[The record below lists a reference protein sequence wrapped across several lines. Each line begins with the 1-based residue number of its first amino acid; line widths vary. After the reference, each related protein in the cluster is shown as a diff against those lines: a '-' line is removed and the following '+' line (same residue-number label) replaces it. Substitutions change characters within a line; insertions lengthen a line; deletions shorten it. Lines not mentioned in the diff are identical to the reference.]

1 MIASASRPV
10 LPRAKRKPSPRN
22 MQIYEEVRV
31 LEQRQAD
38 VAQRHGISQRRVSE
52 ICQQVDAWHAW
63 VQSAPNLEEIEKEMR
78 RTALLQARKR
88 AEQILFIAV
97 KHVAKETEQLV
108 TERRTIQGDRTT
120 VDRTVRELPIDAEW
134 LKVAQRTSSDIA
146 RITESLGVDVEPS
159 QAGLELDALLAAL
172 VEQQQEGER
181 ERAEEGDRND
191 EPKEGSNSSSCSK
204 VNGELSPGE
213 VFFSAQEPVLNC
225 FAGKSCVETEE
236 QRAGDKRGAEIPEF
250 TPAKVFYEREC
261 GIQPASTQPSH
272 VSQITTPK
280 LSREV
285 RERRVC
291 FLQSCSE
298 PEDDKTRLMKK
309 APR

>member
-1 MIASASRPV
+1 MIANASRGA
-10 LPRAKRKPSPRN
+10 LPRAKRKPSSRN

-63 VQSAPNLEEIEKEMR
+63 VQSAPNLEEIEKQMR

-88 AEQILFIAV
+88 AEQILIIAV

-134 LKVAQRTSSDIA
+134 LKVAQQTSKDIA
-146 RITESLGVDVEPS
+146 RITDSLGVDVEPS

-172 VEQQQEGER
+172 VERQQEGER
-181 ERAEEGDRND
+181 ERAAERDRND

-213 VFFSAQEPVLNC
+213 AFFSAQEPIANC
-225 FAGKSCVETEE
+225 FAEKSCVETEG
-236 QRAGDKRGAEIPEF
+236 QGAGDNRAAEISEF
-250 TPAKVFYEREC
+250 TPSKVFYEHES
-261 GIQPASTQPSH
+261 GPQVAQPQPSH
-272 VSQITTPK
+272 ASQITTAK
-280 LSREV
+280 LPREV
-285 RERRVC
+285 RERRAK
-291 FLQSCSE
+291 FLQSGGE
-298 PEDDKTRLMKK
+298 PQVDKERLVNMK
-309 APR
+309 PR